1 MMTPTTRRVSWLLQG
16 VVAVILLQTLFFKF
30 TAAEESV
37 YIFRTLG
44 AEPWG
49 RVGSGIA
56 ELVVAGL
63 LLTSRFAVIGAL
75 GALAVIAGAIMS
87 HLLFLGLEVQ
97 GDGGLLFGLAL
108 TVFAA
113 SAAIVFL
120 RRAELTFAKA
130 MVRKLPAVGDMRS
143 PEEAR
148 R

>member
-1 MMTPTTRRVSWLLQG
+1 MMTPATGRISWLLQG

-56 ELVVAGL
+56 ELIVASL
-63 LLTSRFAVIGAL
+63 LLTSRFAVVGAL
-75 GALAVIAGAIMS
+75 GALAVIAGALMS

-113 SAAIVFL
+113 SAVIVFL

-130 MVRKLPAVGDMRS
+130 MVRRLPVVGTILS
-143 PEEAR
+143 PQEAR

>member
-1 MMTPTTRRVSWLLQG
+1 MVTPRARRISWLLQG

-56 ELVVAGL
+56 ELIVAGL
-63 LLTSRFAVIGAL
+63 LLTRRFAVVGAL
-75 GALAVIAGAIMS
+75 GALGVMAGAIMS

-97 GDGGLLFGLAL
+97 GDGGLLFGMAL

-113 SAAIVFL
+113 SAGIVFL

-130 MVRKLPAVGDMRS
+130 MVRKLPVVGAMLA
-143 PEEAR
+143 PQEAR

>member
-1 MMTPTTRRVSWLLQG
+1 MMTPATRRISWLLQG

-56 ELVVAGL
+56 ELIVASL
-63 LLTSRFAVIGAL
+63 LLTSRFAVVGAL
-75 GALAVIAGAIMS
+75 GALAVIAGALMS

-113 SAAIVFL
+113 SAVIVFL

-130 MVRKLPAVGDMRS
+130 MVRRLPVVGTILS
-143 PEEAR
+143 PQEAR